1 MNDGNY
7 VRCWTV
13 RCKTRNCDSLLF
25 LDVIGPANR
34 ALHALQPLC
43 KPFEIACPECGIQH
57 LYVQSDLEE
66 RDWENP
72 PRGRCREFLE
82 AIGWTR
88 SRVEKPTPV

>member
-57 LYVQSDLEE
+57 LYVQSPI
-66 RDWENP
+66 WKSVT
-72 PRGRCREFLE
+72 GRILPEVVAGSFWRQ
-82 AIGWTR
+82 
-88 SRVEKPTPV
+88 